1 MGFLEKMNQAAN
13 DLGKKTQDFASET
26 KMKADNAIQI
36 SKLNGKIND
45 LKRENENLK
54 VQIGNTYFEM
64 VSSGDTTK
72 QEKIDALVSKIQ
84 ENLAEINNLNSQIG
98 EIKIKENGGGKLCP
112 KCGAVITE
120 SAKFCTKC
128 GYKFEEVKE

>member
-1 MGFLEKMNQAAN
+1 MGFLDKMNQAAN

-45 LKRENENLK
+45 LKRENDNLK
-54 VQIGNTYFEM
+54 VQIGNMYFEM
-64 VSSGDTTK
+64 VSSGDATE

-84 ENLAEINNLNSQIG
+84 DNLGEINNLNSQIG

-112 KCGAVITE
+112 ECGAVIAE
-120 SAKFCTKC
+120 NAKFCTKC
-128 GYKFEEVKE
+128 GRKFEEVKE

>member
-13 DLGKKTQDFASET
+13 DLGKKTQDFASDT

-45 LKRENENLK
+45 KKRENENLK
-54 VQIGNTYFEM
+54 AQIGNTYFDM
-64 VSSGDTTK
+64 VSSGDATK

-84 ENLAEINNLNSQIG
+84 DNLGEINNLNSQIG

-112 KCGAVITE
+112 ECGAVIAE
-120 SAKFCTKC
+120 NAKFCTKC
-128 GYKFEEVKE
+128 GHKFEEVKE

>member
-13 DLGKKTQDFASET
+13 DLGKKTQDFASDT

-45 LKRENENLK
+45 KKRENENLK
-54 VQIGNTYFEM
+54 VQIGNMYFEM

-72 QEKIDALVSKIQ
+72 QEKIDALVNKIQ
-84 ENLAEINNLNSQIG
+84 DNLGEINNLNSQIG
-98 EIKIKENGGGKLCP
+98 
-112 KCGAVITE
+112 
-120 SAKFCTKC
+120 
-128 GYKFEEVKE
+128 

>member
-1 MGFLEKMNQAAN
+1 MGFLDKMNQAAN

-45 LKRENENLK
+45 LKRENDNLK
-54 VQIGNTYFEM
+54 VQIGNMYFEM
-64 VSSGDTTK
+64 VSSGDATE

-84 ENLAEINNLNSQIG
+84 DNLGEINNLNSQIG

-112 KCGAVITE
+112 KCGAVIAE
-120 SAKFCTKC
+120 NAKFCTKC